1 MTIFLIIAALLVAIC
16 LIWLLL
22 GLFRASGSSTDQEA
36 INISLARERGDVLSV
51 ALADGSIDQDTYQ
64 EERNQLDLDLA
75 NDLTLIDKK
84 SKSSQLSNI
93 VAAVLVA
100 LFVPLTAGALY
111 SKLGDPAAI
120 SRVSSPNQV
129 SNTSVRANGASNASG
144 RQLPGP
150 LAELLPKLEERLEA
164 DPNDIEGWR
173 LLGRSYISIQDYNN
187 AQRALEA
194 ALALD
199 ENHVG
204 TLAQLAESIA
214 MSKGGDLSGESMELL
229 ERSVAINP
237 RHEHSLWLRSI
248 GKQQLGEHQEALVGF
263 NLLMGL
269 ARDNQDALATIDQM
283 RSRSIQALGTSSV
296 RQSVTNSQAASGETS
311 VPAESESASIT
322 VNVAISDTAASGSS
336 DEQSVFIYATATDGP
351 PMPLAVVRLSVQD
364 LPTTVVL
371 DDSQAMI
378 PTMKL
383 SSFEDVTVGARVSKS
398 GNPIAQ
404 TGDWFNETESVNIAN
419 TPSVTLVID
428 QQTP

>member
-1 MTIFLIIAALLVAIC
+1 MTIFLIIAALLVTVC

-75 NDLTLIDKK
+75 NDLTLNDNK

-164 DPNDIEGWR
+164 DPTTMLNAHWKRR
-173 LLGRSYISIQDYNN
+173 LHWTR
-187 AQRALEA
+187 
-194 ALALD
+194 
-199 ENHVG
+199 
-204 TLAQLAESIA
+204 
-214 MSKGGDLSGESMELL
+214 
-229 ERSVAINP
+229 
-237 RHEHSLWLRSI
+237 
-248 GKQQLGEHQEALVGF
+248 
-263 NLLMGL
+263 
-269 ARDNQDALATIDQM
+269 
-283 RSRSIQALGTSSV
+283 
-296 RQSVTNSQAASGETS
+296 
-311 VPAESESASIT
+311 IT
-322 VNVAISDTAASGSS
+322 
-336 DEQSVFIYATATDGP
+336 
-351 PMPLAVVRLSVQD
+351 
-364 LPTTVVL
+364 
-371 DDSQAMI
+371 
-378 PTMKL
+378 
-383 SSFEDVTVGARVSKS
+383 
-398 GNPIAQ
+398 
-404 TGDWFNETESVNIAN
+404 
-419 TPSVTLVID
+419 
-428 QQTP
+428 